1 MTDTTIPIDSLPKR
15 LREAADLIGVPAAMR
30 LAEAYGG
37 RRLYVPLPENCRAQH
52 PLAQLLG
59 LDALLRLAEIWGGQE
74 HFEVPCGVQVL
85 RLRRDAALVAAHAA
99 GESLRSLAARFCIS
113 ERQVVRICQR
123 LCGAGGAR
131 RLHGARHH
139 SNEGGRAHAG
149 LWLYAP

>member
-123 LCGAGGAR
+123 ARAAAAAAG
-131 RLHGARHH
+131 
-139 SNEGGRAHAG
+139 
-149 LWLYAP
+149 